1 MAYRVNSRG
10 GVLHNVTMPRSW
22 FVNLILPDPNLRKD
36 TSDFLSFASTI
47 IELMQLID
55 AEILRHPTSASDT
68 EERCVVDGN
77 RVTSLTGPLYVA
89 RM

>member
-55 AEILRHPTSASDT
+55 TEILRYPTPTSDT
-68 EERCVVDGN
+68 EERCVVDGS
-77 RVTSLTGPLYVA
+77 RVTSLTGPLYIA